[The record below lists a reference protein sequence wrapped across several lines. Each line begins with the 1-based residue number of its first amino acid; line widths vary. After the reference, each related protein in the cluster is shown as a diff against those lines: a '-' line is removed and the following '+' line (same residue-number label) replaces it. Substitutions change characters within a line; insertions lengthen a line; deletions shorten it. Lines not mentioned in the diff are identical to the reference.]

1 MEQSSFNARG
11 MKLQNKRII
20 MDSLRISPCSRAEL
34 ARQTGLTRAAIS
46 VIVDNLLKEGLV
58 AEGEPIE
65 GKVGRKS
72 FRITLNPDRYH
83 MIGVTL
89 ERGCCCVGI
98 AGFDGRIKQMERIE
112 YDGRLG
118 NIDHI
123 LEDMVRIILN
133 YEEKSAGKGQLL
145 GIGIT
150 APGPLDLDKGQI
162 LNPPNFEGWE
172 NIYIVDYFKQRLAAP
187 VVLENDINALA
198 SAERYYGIGKKY
210 DSYLELQLDTGV
222 GGGIIL
228 HGELYRGSAG
238 MGNQVGH
245 ITINMF
251 GDKCKCGNIGCAELY
266 ASIPRIVQCGLA
278 VNPQF
283 YSWKRMV
290 NQAYNGDDQARKLI
304 QMEAGYL
311 SVVIVNVMN
320 ILDLDAVV
328 LGGEAAYKGGLLG
341 EMTESIVNSRVMGRD
356 VHHIPVILSQMPEDG
371 KMLAACNLIMES
383 FIRTLL

>member
-1 MEQSSFNARG
+1 MEQNSFNAKG
-11 MKLQNKRII
+11 MKLQNKRNI
-20 MDSLRISPCSRAEL
+20 MDSLRVSPCSRAEL
-34 ARQTGLTRAAIS
+34 AKQTGLTRAAIS

-72 FRITLNPDRYH
+72 YRITLNPDRYH
-83 MIGVTL
+83 IIGITL

-98 AGFDGRIKQMERIE
+98 AGFDGHVKCVERIE
-112 YDGRLG
+112 YDERTGQ
-118 NIDHI
+118 IDRI
-123 LEDMVRIILN
+123 LEDLVKIILN
-133 YEEKSAGKGQLL
+133 YEEKHAGKGQLL

-150 APGPLDLDKGQI
+150 APGPLNLEKGQI

-172 NIYIVDYFKQRLAAP
+172 NIYIVDYFKKRLAAP

-198 SAERYYGIGKKY
+198 FAERYYGIGRMY

-228 HGELYRGSAG
+228 HGELYRGAAG

-266 ASIPRIVQCGLA
+266 ASIPHMVQRGMDI
-278 VNPQF
+278 NPQF
-283 YSWKRMV
+283 YSWKRIV
-290 NQAYNGDDQARKLI
+290 NLAHNGDEEAKKLI

-328 LGGEAAYKGGLLG
+328 LGGEAAYKGNMLS
-341 EMTESIVNSRVMGRD
+341 EMTESIVNSRIMGRD
-356 VHHIPVILSQMPEDG
+356 VHHIPVILSHMPEDG

-383 FIRTLL
+383 YIRTLL